1 MNLKSILEEWRERV
15 IDEWVR
21 RLKTNVSE
29 RYSQRPFEELMITV
43 SAAYDA
49 STYVLLFNDY
59 SKIDCHIEWITRAR
73 LHGGFTLSEV
83 QNAYELLRELL
94 VPIFLENLKGGELK
108 EALLKLNAC
117 TFYTI
122 TKFSNNFQ
130 SLHESKIKEH
140 ALNLE
145 RMVEKRTR
153 ELAESES
160 KYRTLV
166 EDINDGYFV
175 NQDGVIVFANRA
187 YCDMHGY
194 DISEVIGRPYYEF
207 IADESLDFVRALYNE
222 RIEKGEAPELYVYL
236 RKHKNGGCFPTENKV
251 KIITLNGRK
260 AVAGICRDITE
271 RVEMERK
278 IRETENLA
286 HIGRITTS
294 LAHEIRNPLSSVK
307 LNIQILK
314 KNPYIDG
321 NDKRRLEII
330 TNEIT
335 RLEKI
340 LTEMLDFARPIRL
353 NLEEV
358 DINEVVDSSI
368 EVIEVRAKEKGI
380 SIMKKYCSTLP
391 SLYLDRDKIEQA
403 IINVLVNSIDVLGR
417 GGKIKI
423 VTRKVRSNGHV
434 ALDICDNGPGIDKDV
449 LPFIF
454 DPFFSNKKKGT
465 GLGLF
470 NVKRI
475 IDAHGGK
482 VEVYPGKRKG
492 VRFSILLPFD
502 RLK

>member
-260 AVAGICRDITE
+260 AVAGICRD
-271 RVEMERK
+271 M
-278 IRETENLA
+278 
-286 HIGRITTS
+286 
-294 LAHEIRNPLSSVK
+294 
-307 LNIQILK
+307 
-314 KNPYIDG
+314 
-321 NDKRRLEII
+321 
-330 TNEIT
+330 
-335 RLEKI
+335 
-340 LTEMLDFARPIRL
+340 
-353 NLEEV
+353 
-358 DINEVVDSSI
+358 
-368 EVIEVRAKEKGI
+368 
-380 SIMKKYCSTLP
+380 
-391 SLYLDRDKIEQA
+391 
-403 IINVLVNSIDVLGR
+403 
-417 GGKIKI
+417 
-423 VTRKVRSNGHV
+423 
-434 ALDICDNGPGIDKDV
+434 DICDNGPGIDKGV

-465 GLGLF
+465 GLDLF
-470 NVKRI
+470 NVKKI